1 MNKDERL
8 LINSLIE
15 ALEADNTSALRHIA
29 REFGL
34 LPESLLYKT
43 LEAAGVVYATGK
55 EPTRSEFFSALLL
68 IGQEIDSEAI
78 AWGIIERKRRDD
90 RKEATKKTKSFFS

>member
-1 MNKDERL
+1 MDKEERL

-43 LEAAGVVYATGK
+43 LEAAGIVWATGR
-55 EPTRSEFFSALLL
+55 EPKRSEFFEALLVL
-68 IGQEIDSEAI
+68 GQEIDSEAI
-78 AWGIIERKRRDD
+78 AWAIIERKRREDN
-90 RKEATKKTKSFFS
+90 KEANKKTKSIFN